1 MAASAC
7 VTIALPHLFIG
18 IWQRRAANLL
28 VAIAARAVAA
38 IAAAEFAIMS
48 AQTPE
53 QIGRAQQWGHVPVF
67 VLMVVALYFKQRTGC
82 SEQPEARIYNL
93 SLAVLR
99 GACRPKV
106 PFPTCRLGA

>member
-1 MAASAC
+1 MPINWVTVIWAMAASAC

-28 VAIAARAVAA
+28 VAIAAHAVAA
-38 IAAAEFAIMS
+38 IAAAEFAVMS

-67 VLMVVALYFKQRTGC
+67 VLMVVALLFQ
-82 SEQPEARIYNL
+82 AANWL
-93 SLAVLR
+93 F
-99 GACRPKV
+99 GA
-106 PFPTCRLGA
+106 A